1 MTNRANRVPNRP
13 NGEIHEQ
20 IHIKHEDFEADVD
33 AGLAPLILEIWKAG
47 IPTTMSCEENLP
59 GWAWIDFLTAED
71 AEHFLSS
78 VARYDANVYSLYNR
92 IAQAWDPPTGA
103 VEGCWEYTLTVNDMA
118 VSQVEIE
125 DGVIEES
132 CNGSSVFFI
141 SVSIRFPRSDL
152 PTLLRNMTDY
162 NRLQT
167 ADCCLHGHTDDRMPD
182 ICGDGIADTA
192 SGDR

>member
-20 IHIKHEDFEADVD
+20 IRIKHGDLEADVD

-47 IPTTMSCEENLP
+47 ITTTMSCEENRP

-78 VARYDANVYSLYNR
+78 VARYDANMYSLYNR

-125 DGVIEES
+125 DGVIKES
-132 CNGSSVFFI
+132 CTDPSDFLI

-152 PTLLRNMTDY
+152 PMLLRNLTAY

-167 ADCCLHGHTDDRMPD
+167 AARCLHGHTADRMPD
-182 ICGDGIADTA
+182 ICGDCIADN
-192 SGDR
+192 GPEDL